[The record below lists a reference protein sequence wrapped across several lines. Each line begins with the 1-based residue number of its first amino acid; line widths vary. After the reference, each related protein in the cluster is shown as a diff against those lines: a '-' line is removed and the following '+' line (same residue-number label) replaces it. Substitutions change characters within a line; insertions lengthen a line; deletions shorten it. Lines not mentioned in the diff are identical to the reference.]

1 MAINN
6 FIPTIW
12 AARLLENLQNT
23 LVFGQPQIMGSD
35 YEGLITAQGDT
46 VKINSIGAVTIGDYT
61 KNGTIGAAEELQ
73 DATRILKI
81 DQAKFFNFKI
91 DDIDKI
97 QQNPKLMDAAMKEA
111 AYGLAN
117 VADQFFASQYVD
129 AAAENL
135 IGSDTAPITVTK
147 ESAYDYLVDLSTKLD
162 EANVPADDRF
172 VVVPP
177 FYEGL
182 LLKDARFVAAGTTT
196 SDDRLMNGLIGRAA
210 GFNIFKSN
218 NAPKV
223 AADADN
229 NVVENY
235 KVIAGHPIAW
245 TKAEQ
250 ISQVEAYRP
259 ENSFSDAVKGLHLY
273 GSSVIRDTALAVLS
287 TTRPS

>member
-23 LVFGQPQIMGSD
+23 LVFGQPQIMNSEYSGEISA
-35 YEGLITAQGDT
+35 YGDT
-46 VKINSIGAVTIGDYT
+46 VKINSIGAISIGDYT
-61 KNGTIGAAEELQ
+61 KNGSISDAEELT
-73 DATRILKI
+73 DATRVLKI
-81 DQAKFFNFKI
+81 DQAKYFNFKI

-117 VADQFFASQYVD
+117 VADQFYASQYVE

-135 IGSDTAPITVTK
+135 IGTDAAPIAVTK
-147 ESAYDYLVDLSTKLD
+147 DDAYDYLVDLSTKLD

-182 LLKDARFVAAGTTT
+182 LLKDSRFVAAGTTT

-223 AADADN
+223 AADAGN

-259 ENSFSDAVKGLHLY
+259 ENSFSDAIKGLNLY
-273 GSSVIRDTALAVLS
+273 GSKVIRDTALAVLS
-287 TTRPS
+287 AKRPS

>member
-6 FIPTIW
+6 FIPTLW
-12 AARLLENLQNT
+12 AARLLENLQKT
-23 LVFGQPQIMGSD
+23 LVFGQSQIMGNE
-35 YEGLITAQGDT
+35 YEGEISAFGDT
-46 VKINSIGAVTIGDYT
+46 VKINSIGAVTIGDYA
-61 KNGTIGAAEELQ
+61 KNGTIGGAEELT
-73 DATRILKI
+73 DATRVLKI

-117 VADQFFASQYVD
+117 VADQFYASQYTE

-135 IGSDTAPITVTK
+135 IGSDAAPIAVTK
-147 ESAYDYLVDLSTKLD
+147 DTAYDYLVDLSTLLD
-162 EANVPADDRF
+162 EANVPAEDRF

-182 LLKDARFVAAGTTT
+182 LLKDDRFVAAGTALT
-196 SDDRLMNGLIGRAA
+196 DERLMNGLIGRAA

-223 AADADN
+223 TVKDGATE
-229 NVVENY
+229 ENH
-235 KVIAGHPIAW
+235 KIIAGHPIAW

-250 ISQVEAYRP
+250 INQVEAYRP
-259 ENSFSDAVKGLHLY
+259 ENSFSDAVKGLNLY
-273 GSSVIRDTALAVLS
+273 GSKVIRETALAVLS
-287 TTRPS
+287 AKRPA